1 MAKRRKS
8 APGKHVGS
16 HTFGGRKFD
25 CAGKR
30 VRSGKSTKKSPR
42 IFCRRDKPAKARRH
56 HHKKA

>member
-42 IFCRRDKPAKARRH
+42 IFCRRDKKAAK
-56 HHKKA
+56 